1 MSTAP
6 RTLLQHANAPLH
18 PSPLSKS
25 AVIVIDAQEEY
36 RTGRLPLAGIDH
48 AIATIA
54 ELLAVARQ
62 HKAPVFHVL
71 QQGRPGGLF
80 DPETSFAKAIAAIA
94 AKDGEQI
101 VVKSLP
107 NAFAKTSLDELI
119 RATGRTEL
127 IIAGFMTHMCVSAT
141 TRAALD
147 AGYRSTIVADAAA
160 TRDLPDPV
168 QGGTIPAAELH
179 RNALA
184 ALADR
189 FAIVVRDVAALT
201 KG

>member
-1 MSTAP
+1 MSTTS

-18 PSPLSKS
+18 PSALSAS

-36 RTGRLPLAGIDH
+36 RAGRLPLAGIDG
-48 AIATIA
+48 AIAMIA
-54 ELLAVARQ
+54 DLLAVARQ
-62 HKAPVFHVL
+62 HQMPIFHIL

-80 DPETSFAKAIAAIA
+80 DPETPFAKAIDAIA
-94 AKDGEQI
+94 ARDGERI
-101 VVKSLP
+101 VVKTLP
-107 NAFAKTSLDELI
+107 NAFAKTSLDDLI
-119 RATGRTEL
+119 RTTGRTEL

-147 AGYRSTIVADAAA
+147 AGYRSTIVADATA
-160 TRDLPDPV
+160 TRDLPDPLL
-168 QGGTIPAAELH
+168 GGTIPAAELH

-201 KG
+201 KS

>member
-1 MSTAP
+1 MSIAP

-18 PSPLSKS
+18 PSALSTS
-25 AVIVIDAQEEY
+25 ALIVIDAQEEY
-36 RTGRLPLAGIDH
+36 RAGRLPLAGIDD
-48 AIATIA
+48 AIATIT

-62 HKAPVFHVL
+62 HKMPVFHVL

-80 DPETSFAKAIAAIA
+80 DPETPFAKAIDATAV
-94 AKDGEQI
+94 KDGEQV

-107 NAFAKTSLDELI
+107 NAFAKTSLDDLI

-147 AGYRSTIVADAAA
+147 YGYRSTIVANATA
-160 TRDLPDPV
+160 TRDLPDPL

-201 KG
+201 RG

>member
-1 MSTAP
+1 MTTP

-18 PSPLSKS
+18 PSALSQS

-36 RTGRLPLAGIDH
+36 RSGRLPLPGID
-48 AIATIA
+48 AATAEIAD
-54 ELLAVARQ
+54 LLAIARQ
-62 HKAPVFHVL
+62 HHMPIFHVL

-80 DPETSFAKAIAAIA
+80 DPQTPFAQAIPTLA

-119 RATGRTEL
+119 RASGRTEL
-127 IIAGFMTHMCVSAT
+127 IIVGFMTHMCVSAT
-141 TRAALD
+141 ARAALD
-147 AGYRSTIVADAAA
+147 LGYRSTIVANA
-160 TRDLPDPV
+160 TATGDLPDPL
-168 QGGTIPAAELH
+168 QGSTITAAELH